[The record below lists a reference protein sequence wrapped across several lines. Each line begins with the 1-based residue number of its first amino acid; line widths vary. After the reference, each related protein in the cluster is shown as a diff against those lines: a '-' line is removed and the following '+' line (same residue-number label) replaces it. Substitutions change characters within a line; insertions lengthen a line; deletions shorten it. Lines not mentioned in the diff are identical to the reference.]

1 MSPALTR
8 ERETVPNQLS
18 DPARTICSKRT
29 ETVLK
34 NEPFRV
40 ECGGN
45 VKCQPGIK
53 KWLLSIDQIQNTDAR
68 VFVKTS
74 ERFKVVP
81 QNLSDKKRLVPDLKE
96 TSYRN
101 LLFKR
106 QGSKI

>member
-1 MSPALTR
+1 MASEHRSNP
-8 ERETVPNQLS
+8 
-18 DPARTICSKRT
+18 
-29 ETVLK
+29 
-34 NEPFRV
+34 
-40 ECGGN
+40 
-45 VKCQPGIK
+45 
-53 KWLLSIDQIQNTDAR
+53 DAR